1 MGDCYWNSIVLQSS
15 IMLPSLL
22 FVGNLTIAFIFT
34 SLPLSFST
42 SVSGCGCGFGFEQQY
57 WWIDEFG
64 EKTDRRIRIPLFT
77 SLL

>member
-1 MGDCYWNSIVLQSS
+1 
-15 IMLPSLL
+15 MLPSLL
-22 FVGNLTIAFIFT
+22 FVGNLTMAFIFT

-64 EKTDRRIRIPLFT
+64 EKTDRQILKDTKASDKSMKFT
-77 SLL
+77 NTLMK